1 MKRLF
6 WFILCGILAVSLMA
20 CAAQEKRKDELR
32 ARFPNL
38 SEEKIDAI
46 SLGVV
51 EVGMTKDQALAA
63 LNNVPPYYRN
73 IEGDKW
79 SYVEYVLT
87 GETGQQE
94 VGKTLYFQD
103 GKVVKITN
111 FLREG
116 ENLPIMQW

>member
-1 MKRLF
+1 MKRLV
-6 WFILCGILAVSLMA
+6 WLILCGILAVSLMS
-20 CAAQEKRKDELR
+20 CATQQDRKEELR
-32 ARFPNL
+32 ARFPGL
-38 SEEKIDAI
+38 SEEKIDAMA
-46 SLGVV
+46 LGVV

-63 LNNVPPYYRN
+63 LDNVPPYFRN

-87 GETGQQE
+87 GETGQQQ
-94 VGKTLYFQD
+94 VGKTVYFKD